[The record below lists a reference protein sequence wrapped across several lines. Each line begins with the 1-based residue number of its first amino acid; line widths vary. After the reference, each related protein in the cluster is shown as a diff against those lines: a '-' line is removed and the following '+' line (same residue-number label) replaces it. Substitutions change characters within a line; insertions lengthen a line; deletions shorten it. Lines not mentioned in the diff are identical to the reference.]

1 MSRERLSKLQKYII
15 EEIYDKTSITFRG
28 AKRYFNKEDRDTL
41 LNNKERVT
49 LHKSFQNM
57 LAKGLIEKG
66 SYKNYLLTEKGFN
79 ILKAN
84 VFHYNNENI
93 NFKDY
98 QSRQQEEQRQAET
111 LYEDYVK
118 TIKEFIR
125 IRDRFW

>member
-1 MSRERLSKLQKYII
+1 MSRERLSKLQKYIL
-15 EEIYDKTSITFRG
+15 EGIYDKTSITFMG
-28 AKRYFNKEDRDTL
+28 AKMYFNKEDRDTL
-41 LNNKERVT
+41 LNKERVT

-93 NFKDY
+93 NFEKY